1 MAIDHA
7 WPFGFLLRYNEKYG
21 GNKKRSGIFVFDVG
35 LVLNFN
41 ISFINLKWRFVLRRD
56 SLPPTVRPIEVCPHH
71 THHRWFKIAKQLTEN
86 VYQPGPTHSS
96 NNMCLILILARS
108 LHHKTAVAAFSK
120 LSFYNWDLM
129 GLIRG
134 LFENVR
140 LKLGC
145 LQVWWWKWYIERY
158 FHFIYDSL
166 ELFTHP

>member
-1 MAIDHA
+1 MAMLTCWEIMAIDQA

-108 LHHKTAVAAFSK
+108 LHHKTGSIFKTIILQLGSHGIDRRAF
-120 LSFYNWDLM
+120 
-129 GLIRG
+129 
-134 LFENVR
+134 
-140 LKLGC
+140 
-145 LQVWWWKWYIERY
+145 WKR
-158 FHFIYDSL
+158 
-166 ELFTHP
+166 